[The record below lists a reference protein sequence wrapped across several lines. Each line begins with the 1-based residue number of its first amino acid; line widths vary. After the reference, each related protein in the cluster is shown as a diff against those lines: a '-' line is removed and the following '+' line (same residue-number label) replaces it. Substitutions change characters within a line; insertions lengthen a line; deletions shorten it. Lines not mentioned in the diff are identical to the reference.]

1 MMENWFDD
9 SDFENEQEMTDADA
23 SAQEESLSDET
34 IRSAIEALLFTM
46 GTPVSVDAMAAAIGI
61 SREETLEA
69 AGFLREEYEN
79 KDRGIRLIELDGSFQ
94 MCSSPQMYK
103 YINALTHQP
112 KKYVLT
118 DVMLETLAI
127 IAYRQPITRSEIEKI
142 RGVNCS
148 YPVNRLLEFG
158 LIMEAGRLDAPGR
171 PILFATTEE
180 FLRAFGVSSPSQLPA
195 LSDEEMASLQR
206 EADEESVRKDAP

>member
-1 MMENWFDD
+1 MENWFDD

-206 EADEESVRKDAP
+206 EADEESVRKDTL

>member
-9 SDFENEQEMTDADA
+9 SDFENEQEMTNADA

>member
-1 MMENWFDD
+1 MENWFDD

-206 EADEESVRKDAP
+206 EADEESVRKDAL

>member
-1 MMENWFDD
+1 MENRYED
-9 SDFENEQEMTDADA
+9 SDYESGQEIADEDVPVA
-23 SAQEESLSDET
+23 GESLSDEE
-34 IRSAIEALLFTM
+34 IRAAIEALLFTM

-69 AGFLREEYEN
+69 AGFLKEEYETQG
-79 KDRGIRLIELDGSFQ
+79 RGVRLIELDGSFQ
-94 MCSSPQMYK
+94 MCSSPQMYG

-112 KKYVLT
+112 KKYVMT

-148 YPVNRLLEFG
+148 YPINRLLEFG

-195 LSDEEMASLQR
+195 LTEEEMSALRQQ
-206 EADEESVRKDAP
+206 ADEESVQNEHL

>member
-1 MMENWFDD
+1 MENWFDD

-23 SAQEESLSDET
+23 SAQGESLSDET

-79 KDRGIRLIELDGSFQ
+79 NDRGIRLIELDGSFQ

-171 PILFATTEE
+171 PILFATTED

>member
-1 MMENWFDD
+1 MENWFDD